1 MRKRAKESGRH
12 VGAVL
17 AALDLMD
24 GFVGIA
30 AQSVSEMSART
41 GFPRSRVMRLA
52 GTLES
57 RGYLNFDGE
66 SGRYRL
72 GPQLMALGRS
82 FESGLDM
89 IALARP
95 LLRDVA
101 AATGESA
108 SLYGIEGLD
117 RVVLAR
123 ESGTHPVRFAVTEGE
138 RTALHAGAAGKVL
151 LAFAPDAVR
160 EATLARPLPRLT
172 PQTIT
177 DPSSLD
183 RELARIRSQGYAAS
197 RGERIADVGSLAV
210 PVFKRNGALAGAL
223 AIAAPV
229 NRLAAAVRARH
240 VQTLIAAGRRLTESL
255 GGAPQGDRDRRVR
268 SPVNGTPP
276 DDPPASAEKG
286 ASP

>member
-12 VGAVL
+12 VVAVL
-17 AALDLMD
+17 ASLDLLD
-24 GFVGIA
+24 GFVGNP
-30 AQSVSEMSART
+30 AQSVSEISSRT

-72 GPQLMALGRS
+72 GPQLMTLGRS
-82 FESGLDM
+82 FESGLDV

-95 LLRDVA
+95 VLREVA
-101 AATGESA
+101 AITGESA
-108 SLYGIEGLD
+108 SLYSIEGLD

-151 LAFAPDAVR
+151 LAFSPESVR
-160 EATLARPLPRLT
+160 EATLARSLPRLT

-177 DPSSLD
+177 DRAALE
-183 RELARIRSQGYAAS
+183 RELARIHSQGYAAS
-197 RGERIADVGSLAV
+197 RGERIADVSSLAV
-210 PVFKRNGALAGAL
+210 PVFNRNGTLAGAI

-229 NRLAAAVRARH
+229 NRMSAAVRAQH

-255 GGAPQGDRDRRVR
+255 GG
-268 SPVNGTPP
+268 TPP
-276 DDPPASAEKG
+276 VERGRTGPQSVSTTMSENFTTAEKG
-286 ASP
+286 ACQ